1 MLKFLSHVVIVC
13 VSDTVNGKYY
23 EGCSK
28 SYPPEYDIT
37 QLNKLI
43 FYNNKFIEYDVLSSV
58 HCTILLGVMITSQCY
73 SIIRNRSCDLEAVAK

>member
-23 EGCSK
+23 EECSK
-28 SYPPEYDIT
+28 SYPPEYDVT

-43 FYNNKFIEYDVLSSV
+43 FYSNKFFEYDLLLSSV
-58 HCTILLGVMITSQCY
+58 HLYHFAGSDDNIT
-73 SIIRNRSCDLEAVAK
+73 V

>member
-37 QLNKLI
+37 PLNKLI
-43 FYNNKFIEYDVLSSV
+43 FYNNKFFEYDLLSSV
-58 HCTILLGVMITSQCY
+58 HLYHFAGSDDNITVLF
-73 SIIRNRSCDLEAVAK
+73 NNP